1 MKNDPRSCEHNLC
14 NCLVEVVNFLQA
26 SNCKLGFDSDPQLH
40 DLKCLVS
47 ELFHFV
53 F

>member
-1 MKNDPRSCEHNLC
+1 MWTDAGWFI
-14 NCLVEVVNFLQA
+14 NF
-26 SNCKLGFDSDPQLH
+26 NIWKFGFDSDPQLH
-40 DLKCLVS
+40 DLKLLAL